1 MFCRKRLSLLTGL
14 KVSYLAYKCVFYR
27 QEHYARR
34 IKFES
39 LEIQKENMPI
49 DRNQRVGEKNGI
61 ICFVIMFTP
70 SAIVI
75 KISKMAHF
83 FYFLTAKDFYLMT
96 AKN

>member
-1 MFCRKRLSLLTGL
+1 M
-14 KVSYLAYKCVFYR
+14 SYLAYKCVFYR

-34 IKFES
+34 IKFEG

-49 DRNQRVGEKNGI
+49 GRNQRVDEKNGI

-70 SAIVI
+70 SVIVI

-83 FYFLTAKDFYLMT
+83 FYFLTAKNFYLMT